1 MSMVDYTE
9 VLSSFKGEAGDVIP
23 ILQKVQ
29 SEEGYL
35 SLESLRHIS
44 RFLKIS
50 ENELFGIASFYAQ
63 FRFTKPGR
71 HSIKVCLGTAC
82 HVQGGQ
88 VICESLERDLGILAG
103 QTTPD
108 GRFDMQ
114 RVACL
119 GCCSLAPVIQ
129 IDKEI
134 HSKVASIE
142 LEETLKKYE

>member
-1 MSMVDYTE
+1 MSEADYTE
-9 VLSSFKGEAGDVIP
+9 VFSSFIGEAGDLIP
-23 ILQKVQ
+23 ILQKIQ
-29 SEEGYL
+29 SIEGYI
-35 SLESLRHIS
+35 SPESMRRIS
-44 RFLKIS
+44 HFLKMS
-50 ENELFGIASFYAQ
+50 ENEVYGVATFYAQ
-63 FRFTKPGR
+63 FRFTRPGR

-88 VICESLERDLGILAG
+88 VISETLERNLGILAG

-129 IDKEI
+129 VDDHI
-134 HSKVASIE
+134 HSKVASTQ
-142 LEETLKKYE
+142 LEEKLEKYE

>member
-1 MSMVDYTE
+1 MSEPDYTE
-9 VLSSFKGEAGDVIP
+9 VFSAFLGQAGDLVP
-23 ILQKVQ
+23 LLQKIQ
-29 SEEGYL
+29 AEEGYI
-35 SLESLRHIS
+35 STESVCRIS
-44 RFLKIS
+44 RFLRLS
-50 ENELFGIASFYAQ
+50 ENEVYGVASFYAQ
-63 FRFTKPGR
+63 FRFTPPGR

-88 VICESLERDLGILAG
+88 VICETLERDLGIEAG

-129 IDKEI
+129 IDDRI
-134 HSKVASIE
+134 QSKVASTQ
-142 LEETLKKYE
+142 LEEKLKKYE

>member
-1 MSMVDYTE
+1 MNNADYEE
-9 VLSSFKGEAGDVIP
+9 VFSSFNGEAGDTIP
-23 ILQKVQ
+23 LLQKIQ
-29 SEEGYL
+29 SKEGYI
-35 SLESLRHIS
+35 SPKSIRQIS

-50 ENELFGIASFYAQ
+50 ENELYGVATFYAQ
-63 FRFTKPGR
+63 FRFTHPGR

-88 VICESLERDLGILAG
+88 VICDTLERNLGIHAG

-108 GRFDMQ
+108 GRFDIQ

-129 IDKEI
+129 IDDHI
-134 HSKVASIE
+134 HSKVASTQ
-142 LEETLKKYE
+142 LEKKLEKYE

>member
-1 MSMVDYTE
+1 MDNADHIEWFST
-9 VLSSFKGEAGDVIP
+9 FTGENGDLIP
-23 ILQKVQ
+23 VLQKVQ
-29 SEEGYL
+29 SEEGYI
-35 SLESLRHIS
+35 SPESIRRIS

-50 ENELFGIASFYAQ
+50 ENEVYGVATFYTQ
-63 FRFTKPGR
+63 FRFERPGR

-88 VICESLERDLGILAG
+88 VICETLERNLGIYAG

-129 IDKEI
+129 IDENI
-134 HSKVASIE
+134 HSKVVSTGLAE
-142 LEETLKKYE
+142 KLAQYE

>member
-1 MSMVDYTE
+1 MSNADYTE
-9 VLSSFKGEAGDVIP
+9 VFSSFNGEAGDVIP

-29 SEEGYL
+29 SEEGYI
-35 SLESLRHIS
+35 SPESMRYIS
-44 RFLKIS
+44 RFLKIT
-50 ENELFGIASFYAQ
+50 ENELYGIASFYAQ

-88 VICESLERDLGILAG
+88 VIRESLERDLGILAG

-119 GCCSLAPVIQ
+119 GCCSLARHP
-129 IDKEI
+129 
-134 HSKVASIE
+134 
-142 LEETLKKYE
+142 

>member
-1 MSMVDYTE
+1 MSMIDNME
-9 VLSSFKGEAGDVIP
+9 AFSSFNGEAGDLIP
-23 ILQKVQ
+23 LLQKTQ
-29 SEEGYL
+29 SKEGYI
-35 SLESLRHIS
+35 SPESIRRIS

-50 ENELFGIASFYAQ
+50 ENEVYGVATFYAQ
-63 FRFTKPGR
+63 FRFTQPGR

-88 VICESLERDLGILAG
+88 VICDTLERDLGIRAG

-129 IDKEI
+129 IDDHI
-134 HSKVASIE
+134 HSKVASTQ
-142 LEETLKKYE
+142 LEDKLEKYG

>member
-1 MSMVDYTE
+1 MSIADYTE

-35 SLESLRHIS
+35 SVESLRHIS

>member
-1 MSMVDYTE
+1 MSEADYTE
-9 VLSSFKGEAGDVIP
+9 VFSSFIGEAGDLIP
-23 ILQKVQ
+23 ILQKIQ
-29 SEEGYL
+29 SKEGYV
-35 SLESLRHIS
+35 SPESMRRIS
-44 RFLKIS
+44 RFLKMS
-50 ENELFGIASFYAQ
+50 ENEVYGVATFYAQ
-63 FRFTKPGR
+63 FRFTHPGR

-88 VICESLERDLGILAG
+88 VICETLERDLGILAG

-129 IDKEI
+129 IDDLI
-134 HSKVASIE
+134 HSKVASIQ
-142 LEETLKKYE
+142 LEDKLEKYE